1 LNVGVKIEKRNA
13 LGTVTLL
20 TNLNI
25 DGVGL
30 WK

>member
-1 LNVGVKIEKRNA
+1 MNVGVKIEKRNG